1 MYCSTMVLSVQKV
14 ENPRSRFSSFR
25 SNAFCLAGKV
35 AACNSSRGTVSFL
48 IGASLDLAITMVQF
62 TLPSVAITHRYDTTP

>member
-1 MYCSTMVLSVQKV
+1 MVLSVQKV
-14 ENPRSRFSSFR
+14 EDPRSRSSSFH
-25 SNAFCLAGKV
+25 SNAFCLAARV

-62 TLPSVAITHRYDTTP
+62 TRPFVVTTRRYDTTP